1 MTVRIVPE
9 SECQK
14 KYGSQYDIVDHML
27 CAASPGK
34 DSCQVIRQFNIFWFV
49 YILAFGFTMQ
59 GDSGGPLIRQNGEAQ
74 PWYLIGAVSWGIGI
88 QLYLIITILNNL
100 FNNKFV

>member
-1 MTVRIVPE
+1 
-9 SECQK
+9 
-14 KYGSQYDIVDHML
+14 
-27 CAASPGK
+27 
-34 DSCQVIRQFNIFWFV
+34 
-49 YILAFGFTMQ
+49 MQ